1 MGGGSPTDSRPPP
14 RSPSYW
20 TLFGLG
26 RAIKTVGVSGEEQ
39 GDGHVCAPRHFGQPD
54 LQGCVGRARPT
65 GLQHAPGE
73 PGWTPDRDAYPRR
86 DRR

>member
-1 MGGGSPTDSRPPP
+1 MGAGVQRTLAPP

-65 GLQHAPGE
+65 GLQHAPDE